1 MEEEES
7 VFSKGVTPNLRSIW
21 TAQIGV
27 EGLLNKNLERIQS
40 WGIGRCG
47 QI

>member
-1 MEEEES
+1 MGGEQS
-7 VFSKGVTPNLRSIW
+7 VFSKGVAPNLRSIW

-40 WGIGRCG
+40 WVIGRCG
-47 QI
+47 EI